1 MFEEKLIKSER
12 SVETVACTTL
22 DGRKYLSPKYTITL
36 CEYTGKRAGTTYS
49 VQVGSY
55 ESSDIIDGNCW
66 TIRKLSDAVEL
77 YERLKAKYSATY
89 VKYRLTEDDWAEYRP
104 GDWEQVECDL
114 TMDIGTLESNIGGC
128 KEYGTVKTDYC
139 PNCGADMRGGKPNE

>member
-55 ESSDIIDGNCW
+55 EISDIIDGNCW

-89 VKYRLTEDDWAEYRP
+89 VKYRLTEDNWAEYRP

-114 TMDIGTLESNIGGC
+114 TMDIGRRFQELDENGG
-128 KEYGTVKTDYC
+128 GIDDYC
-139 PNCGADMRGGKPNE
+139 HVVDTIWTNYCNGKN